1 MYCGRVGRVWRG
13 YITGDG
19 GIKIESK
26 VSEMGILLGE
36 RRLIVLG
43 GIEKYTWT
51 GQVESFGKYNEQ
63 FRLNLVGEEGRNN
76 LKI

>member
-26 VSEMGILLGE
+26 VSEMLLGE

-43 GIEKYTWT
+43 GSGKYTWT
-51 GQVESFGKYNEQ
+51 GQVESFGKHSEQ
-63 FRLNLVGEEGRNN
+63 FRLNLVGEEERNN